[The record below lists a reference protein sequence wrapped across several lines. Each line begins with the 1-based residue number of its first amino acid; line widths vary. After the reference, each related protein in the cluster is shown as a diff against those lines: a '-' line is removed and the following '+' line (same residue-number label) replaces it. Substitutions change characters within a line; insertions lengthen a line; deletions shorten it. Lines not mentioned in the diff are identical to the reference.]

1 MWSGIQFGDHQLQ
14 PPPQQQQQQLRSHQV
29 QSADGRAWAGTGG
42 GVHSVGRGLVAGFSQ
57 GDVQDEMQQLATEA
71 AYLQQLQQAL
81 QSLK

>member
-1 MWSGIQFGDHQLQ
+1 
-14 PPPQQQQQQLRSHQV
+14 
-29 QSADGRAWAGTGG
+29 
-42 GVHSVGRGLVAGFSQ
+42 VAGFSQ